1 MKKCIK
7 TDKRGYFLDKKLK
20 IKFLIDKLN
29 LIIDQSIK
37 NKEYERTMSAIDA
50 CANILYQWNQVYV
63 YDNLENKINILANNL
78 VKNIFDEQ
86 NTQKKVVL
94 FYDGFGSNT
103 RGLALIYLKAIASLG
118 YHLVY
123 LRPETK
129 DLPTEICKNLKGFN
143 VTWETFTR
151 KKHLS
156 KLNDINNVFVK
167 YKPKA
172 AFFYSY
178 PNDVAGAS
186 VFCAYK
192 NIIKRFQ
199 INLTDHAYWLGINAF
214 DYCIEFRDY
223 GAFVS
228 NKYRKIEKEKLIKLP
243 FYPYFDKNILFQGF
257 PFDVKNKKII
267 FSGGN
272 LYKTLGDAN
281 NTYYK
286 IVNSILSKHLDVIFL
301 YAGNGDATEL
311 NKLMK
316 IYPNRVYHIKERKDL
331 YQLMTHITLYLNTYP
346 ILGGLMTQYAAV
358 AGKIPITLIRKNDV
372 FDGFL
377 INQEKI
383 GIEYTNIDELLKDV
397 DKLLEDDNYRHD
409 REKKLIGSVISEND
423 FKEAVQDIILK
434 NSTKYDISYKEYNNE
449 IFLKGYVK
457 RANYN
462 NIAFSSIATF
472 SNRILL
478 KDFPEIFVKKFFY
491 KLPKVP
497 KKIIEKLRS

>member
-1 MKKCIK
+1 MNKK
-7 TDKRGYFLDKKLK
+7 FK
-20 IKFLIDKLN
+20 IKLLKDKLD
-29 LIIDQSIK
+29 LIANKSIK
-37 NKEYERTMSAIDA
+37 NREYEKAIIA
-50 CANILYQWNQVYV
+50 ISSCANILYQWNQLFVD
-63 YDNLENKINILANNL
+63 DNLENKTKILANNL
-78 VKNIFDEQ
+78 VKKNF
-86 NTQKKVVL
+86 NKKESNADTVL
-94 FYDGFGSNT
+94 FYDDFGFDT

-129 DLPTEICKNLKGFN
+129 SFPTEIYKNLKGFN

-151 KKHLS
+151 KKYLS
-156 KLNDINNVFVK
+156 KLNDINNVFIK
-167 YKPKA
+167 YKPKV
-172 AFFYSY
+172 AFFYAY
-178 PNDVAGAS
+178 PNDVVGAS

-192 NIIKRFQ
+192 NIVKRFQ
-199 INLTDHAYWLGINAF
+199 INLTDHAYWLGKNAF

-228 NKYRKIEKEKLIKLP
+228 NKYRKVEKEKLIKLP
-243 FYPYFDKNILFQGF
+243 FYPYFDKNVLFQGF

-272 LYKTLGDAN
+272 LYKTLGEAN

-301 YAGNGDATEL
+301 YAGNGDTTEL

-316 IYPNRVYHIKERKDL
+316 IYPNRVYHIAERKDL

-358 AGKIPITLIRKNDV
+358 AGKIPITLMRKNDV

-377 INQEKI
+377 IDQEKK
-383 GIEYTNIDELLKDV
+383 GIEYTSADELLKDV
-397 DKLLEDDNYRHD
+397 DKLLEDDNYRHT
-409 REKKLIGSVISEND
+409 REQKLIGSVISEND
-423 FKEAVQDIILK
+423 FKKSVQDIILK
-434 NSTKYDISYKEYNNE
+434 NSTKYDISYKEYDNE
-449 IFLKGYVK
+449 MFLKGYVN

-462 NIAFSSIATF
+462 NIVFSSIATF
-472 SNRILL
+472 SNRVLL
-478 KDFPEIFVKKFFY
+478 KDFPEIFAKKFFY

>member
-1 MKKCIK
+1 MNKK
-7 TDKRGYFLDKKLK
+7 FK
-20 IKFLIDKLN
+20 IKLLKDKLD
-29 LIIDQSIK
+29 LIANKSIK
-37 NKEYERTMSAIDA
+37 NGEYEKAIVA
-50 CANILYQWNQVYV
+50 ISSCANILYQWNQLFVD
-63 YDNLENKINILANNL
+63 DNLENKIKILANNL
-78 VKNIFDEQ
+78 VKKNF
-86 NTQKKVVL
+86 NKKESNADTVL
-94 FYDGFGSNT
+94 FYDDFGLDT

-129 DLPTEICKNLKGFN
+129 NLPTEIYKNLNGFN
-143 VTWETFTR
+143 VTWKTFTK
-151 KKHLS
+151 KKHLQ
-156 KLNDINNVFVK
+156 KLRDINNIFIK
-167 YKPKA
+167 YKPKV
-172 AFFYSY
+172 AFFYAY

-192 NIIKRFQ
+192 NIVKRFQ
-199 INLTDHAYWLGINAF
+199 INLTDHAYWLGKNAF

-228 NKYRKIEKEKLIKLP
+228 NKYRKVEKEKLVKLP

-449 IFLKGYVK
+449 MFLKGYVK

-497 KKIIEKLRS
+497 KKIIEKIRS